1 MGSQPPIPF
10 LTNELKP
17 AIESI
22 PIASLKPWPRHAR
35 THDRGKRQALLAS
48 IRANGL
54 IDPIIVDEHGHILSG
69 HLRSELLAELGY
81 EYIEAI
87 VIGHLSVEDKRA
99 YVIAANRFPERG
111 GWDRE
116 ILALEFTDLV
126 DTAIDLDLR
135 TTGFE
140 IAEIDL
146 AIHQAEHQPPQDD
159 NEEIEMP
166 QEPISRLGDHWLLGD
181 HELICGNSLEPE
193 VWGQLMRE
201 DKARLCLT
209 DPPYNRRINGDVSS
223 KGHSEFQYGSG
234 EMSDRQFQT
243 FLSDGL
249 SQAISHSFDGALH
262 LIAMDHY
269 HIDDLFVAA
278 NPLYSR
284 RLNLCVWAKTT
295 PGMGSLYRSQHEL
308 FALYKVGT
316 APHTNNIML
325 GRFGRNRSN
334 VWTYAGAAGF
344 RKGRDADLAAHPTV
358 KPTDLLADA
367 ILDLTNPGEIVID
380 GFGGSGSVILAAGRT
395 RRRARVIEL
404 EPKYVDV
411 AIRRWEAMTGKQAR
425 LAGTGATFSDA
436 GQRGAVLAL
445 PAPAKQGD

>member
-1 MGSQPPIPF
+1 MGNQPLISFASNSPQP
-10 LTNELKP
+10 E
-17 AIESI
+17 IERV

-35 THDRGKRQALLAS
+35 THDRGKQQALMAS
-48 IRANGL
+48 IRAHGM
-54 IDPIIVDEHGHILSG
+54 IDPIVIDELSFILSG
-69 HLRSELLAELGY
+69 HERTKLMRELGFSH
-81 EYIEAI
+81 IDA
-87 VIGHLSVEDKRA
+87 VRVRHLSLADKRA

-116 ILALEFTDLV
+116 VLGLEFSALV

-146 AIHQAEHQPPQDD
+146 ALQQAEQQPATDD
-159 NEEIEMP
+159 D
-166 QEPISRLGDHWLLGD
+166 QELEVPEAHISRPGDHWLLAD
-181 HELICGNSLEPE
+181 HELICGNSLESG
-193 VWGQLMRE
+193 VWCQLMRE

-209 DPPYNRRINGDVSS
+209 DPPYNVRIRGHVTS
-223 KGHSEFQYGSG
+223 KGHDEFQFASG
-234 EMSDRQFQT
+234 EMNSEEFQD
-243 FLSDGL
+243 FLRAGL
-249 SQAISHSFDGALH
+249 SLAIKYSLDGALH
-262 LIAMDHY
+262 LVAMDHR
-269 HIDDLFVAA
+269 HLGDLFAA
-278 NPLYSR
+278 AKSIYSQ
-284 RLNLCVWAKTT
+284 RLNICVWTKTT
-295 PGMGSLYRSQHEL
+295 PGMGSLYRSQHEF

-316 APHTNNIML
+316 GPHTNNIQL

-334 VWTYAGAAGF
+334 VWTYPGAAGF
-344 RKGRDADLAAHPTV
+344 RKGRDEDLAAHPTV

-367 ILDLTNPGEIVID
+367 ILDLTDPGDIVID
-380 GFGGSGSVILAAGRT
+380 GFGGSGSLILAAERT

-411 AIRRWEAMTGKQAR
+411 AIHRWEAMTGQQAR

-445 PAPAKQGD
+445 PAPAKRED

>member
-1 MGSQPPIPF
+1 MSTQPPIPF
-10 LTNELKP
+10 LANELKP

-54 IDPIIVDEHGHILSG
+54 IDPIIVDENGFILSG
-69 HLRSELLAELGY
+69 HLRSELTAELGW

-87 VIGHLSVEDKRA
+87 VIRHLSLEDKRT

-146 AIHQAEHQPPQDD
+146 AIQQAEHQPPQDD
-159 NEEIEMP
+159 NEELEVP

-181 HELICGNSLEPE
+181 HELICGNSLEPD
-193 VWGQLMRE
+193 VWCRLMRE
-201 DKARLCLT
+201 EKARLCLT
-209 DPPYNRRINGDVSS
+209 DPPYNVQIQGHVTS
-223 KGHSEFQYGSG
+223 KDHDEFAYASG
-234 EMSDRQFQT
+234 EMTDLEFQS
-243 FLSDGL
+243 FLSTTLGN
-249 SQAISHSFDGALH
+249 AVNCTIKGGLH
-262 LIAMDHY
+262 LIAMDHR
-269 HIDDLFVAA
+269 HIDDLFAA
-278 NPLYSR
+278 ASPLYSQ
-284 RLNLCVWAKTT
+284 RLNICVWAKTT

-308 FALYKVGT
+308 FTLYKVGT
-316 APHTNNIML
+316 APHTNNIEL

-344 RKGRDADLAAHPTV
+344 RKGRDEDLAVHPTV

-367 ILDLTNPGEIVID
+367 ILDLTNPREIVID
-380 GFGGSGSVILAAGRT
+380 GFGGSGSLILAAERT

-411 AIRRWEAMTGKQAR
+411 TIRRWEAMTGQQAR
-425 LAGTGATFSDA
+425 LAGSGATFSDA
-436 GQRGAVLAL
+436 GKTRAVLAL
-445 PAPAKQGD
+445 PAPSKRED

>member
-1 MGSQPPIPF
+1 MAPTPAPS
-10 LTNELKP
+10 LTSNITQST
-17 AIESI
+17 IERV

-54 IDPIIVDEHGHILSG
+54 IDPIIVDENGFILSG
-69 HLRSELLAELGY
+69 HLRSELTSELGW

-87 VIGHLSVEDKRA
+87 VIRHLSLEEKRA

-116 ILALEFTDLV
+116 LLALEFTDLV

-140 IAEIDL
+140 IVEIDL
-146 AIHQAEHQPPQDD
+146 AVQQAEHKPPQDD
-159 NEEIEMP
+159 DEELEVP
-166 QEPISRLGDHWLLGD
+166 QEPISKLGDHWILGN
-181 HELICGNSLEPE
+181 HELICGNSLEPA
-193 VWGQLMRE
+193 VWCRLMRD

-209 DPPYNRRINGDVSS
+209 DPPYNRRIKGDVSS
-223 KGHSEFQYGSG
+223 KGHTEFQYGSG
-234 EMSDRQFQT
+234 EMSNSQFQT
-243 FLSDGL
+243 FLSNGL
-249 SQAISHSFDGALH
+249 SLAVSHSVDGALH

-269 HIDDLFVAA
+269 HLDDLFAAA
-278 NPLYSR
+278 NPLYSK
-284 RLNLCVWAKTT
+284 RLNIITWAKTT
-295 PGMGSLYRSQHEL
+295 PGMGSLYRSQHEF

-316 APHTNNIML
+316 APHTNNIQL

-344 RKGRDADLAAHPTV
+344 RKGRDEDLAAHPTV

-380 GFGGSGSVILAAGRT
+380 GFGGSGSLILAAERT

-411 AIRRWEAMTGKQAR
+411 AIRRWEAMTGQQAR
-425 LAGTGATFSDA
+425 LAGSGATFSDA
-436 GQRGAVLAL
+436 GKPRAVLAL
-445 PAPAKQGD
+445 PAPSKRED

>member
-1 MGSQPPIPF
+1 MGNKPLIP
-10 LTNELKP
+10 LSTNEP
-17 AIESI
+17 RPVIERI
-22 PIASLKPWPRHAR
+22 PIASLKPWPSRAR

-54 IDPIIVDEHGHILSG
+54 IDPIIVDENAFILSG
-69 HLRSELLAELGY
+69 HLRSELTAELGW

-87 VIGHLSVEDKRA
+87 VIQHLSLEDKRA

-126 DTAIDLDLR
+126 DTEIDLDLR

-146 AIHQAEHQPPQDD
+146 AIRQTEHQPANDD
-159 NEEIEMP
+159 DVELEVP
-166 QEPISRLGDHWLLGD
+166 QELISRLGDHWLLGD
-181 HELICGNSLEPE
+181 HELICGNSLEPD
-193 VWGQLMRE
+193 VWCRLMRD

-209 DPPYNRRINGDVSS
+209 DPPYNRRIKGDVSS
-223 KGHSEFQYGSG
+223 KGHTEFQYGSG

-243 FLSDGL
+243 FLSDSL
-249 SQAISHSFDGALH
+249 SLAVSHSVDGALH

-269 HIDDLFVAA
+269 HLDDLFAAA
-278 NPLYSR
+278 NPLYSK
-284 RLNLCVWAKTT
+284 RLNIITWAKTT
-295 PGMGSLYRSQHEL
+295 PGMGSLYRSQHEF
-308 FALYKVGT
+308 FALYKVGH
-316 APHTNNIML
+316 APHVNNVQL

-344 RKGRDADLAAHPTV
+344 RKGRDEDLADHPTV

-367 ILDLTNPGEIVID
+367 ILDLTDPCDTVID
-380 GFGGSGSVILAAGRT
+380 GFGGSGSLILAAERT

-411 AIRRWEAMTGKQAR
+411 AIRRWEAMTGQQAR
-425 LAGTGATFSDA
+425 LAGSGATFSDA

-445 PAPAKQGD
+445 PAPAKRED